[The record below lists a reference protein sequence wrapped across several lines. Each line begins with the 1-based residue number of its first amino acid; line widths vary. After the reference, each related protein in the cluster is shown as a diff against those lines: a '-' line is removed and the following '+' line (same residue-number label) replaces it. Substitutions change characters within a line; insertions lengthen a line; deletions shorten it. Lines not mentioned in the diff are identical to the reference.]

1 MGGPRSFP
9 VEVEDV
15 HLVRGGREV
24 LRGIDARFGA
34 GRVTAVVGPSGA
46 GKTSLL
52 RCLNRLEEP
61 GSGTVFLDGDDVR
74 SIAPTELRKRVGM
87 VFQTPV
93 LVEGGVRA
101 NLRYGIEYVD
111 EETMSWALGEAGLK
125 EDFLQRDSSALS
137 VGQAQR
143 VCIARCLVRKP
154 QVLLMDEPT
163 SALDKDAA
171 ARIEGLTTT
180 LADHG
185 FTIILVTHNLDQ
197 ARRVAQDALL
207 LVEGRVAAVGS
218 PEEIEA
224 AWGTEVSR

>member
-1 MGGPRSFP
+1 MGDPLSFP
-9 VEVEDV
+9 VEVEGV
-15 HLVRGGREV
+15 HLARGGREV

-34 GRVTAVVGPSGA
+34 GRVTALVGPSGA

-61 GSGTVFLDGDDVR
+61 DSGTVLLDDEDIR

-93 LVEGGVRA
+93 LFEGGVRA
-101 NLRYGIEYVD
+101 NLRYGLEDVD
-111 EETMSWALGEAGLK
+111 EETMRWALGEAGLK

-143 VCIARCLVRKP
+143 VCIARCLVREP

-180 LADHG
+180 LAEHG
-185 FTIILVTHNLDQ
+185 LTIILVTHNLDQ

-207 LVEGRVAAVGS
+207 IVDGRVAAVGS